1 MPVTETTTLQAR
13 VGALVAGAARAAIEA
28 GSLPDVALP
37 DELIERPRD
46 PANGDYA
53 SSLPLRLA
61 RSAMMPPLAIAEV
74 IAAHLQAGEVIDA
87 PRIAPPGFI
96 NLSLAEHFVQGEID
110 RIIEQGAAFADST
123 IGSGQRAQVEFV
135 SANPTGPLHI
145 GNGRGAA
152 IGDTLASVLAAAGYE
167 VEREYYVN
175 DAGTQADV
183 FTDTLY
189 ARYQQQFGRDMSI
202 PEGSY
207 PGEYMV
213 DLAAKLREREGDR
226 FLTAPGEPAAPG
238 LRELGIELMV
248 EQIQGT
254 LTAFGTSYDRWFSE
268 QALYEGEEPA
278 YEVAIAS
285 LREKGHLAER
295 EGALWLTSSAKD
307 NVVVRS
313 DGRPTYFASD
323 IAYHYDKFTRRGFD
337 LVIDVWGADHHGHV
351 SRLDVATEAV
361 TGKGGALHVLLYQL
375 VTLKRGKEIVRLSKR
390 SGEIITLDEL
400 VEEVG
405 PDAARFFF
413 LLRAPSSQME
423 FDLDLA
429 VKQSNENPV
438 YYIQY
443 AHARLASI
451 LDRAVSEGH
460 TPEGGDLALLTA
472 PHELA
477 LVREMLRLSEVI
489 ELVATTYEPQ
499 HLAHYSMELA
509 TSFHAFNDAFR
520 QQGDPN
526 LKVITDDAALTAA
539 RLRLVQAAKIALGR
553 VLDLMGMTAP
563 ERM

>member
-1 MPVTETTTLQAR
+1 M
-13 VGALVAGAARAAIEA
+13 
-28 GSLPDVALP
+28 
-37 DELIERPRD
+37 
-46 PANGDYA
+46 
-53 SSLPLRLA
+53 
-61 RSAMMPPLAIAEV
+61 
-74 IAAHLQAGEVIDA
+74 
-87 PRIAPPGFI
+87 
-96 NLSLAEHFVQGEID
+96 QGEID

-123 IGSGQRAQVEFV
+123 LGSGQRAQVEFV

-202 PEGSY
+202 PEGGY

-226 FLTAPGEPAAPG
+226 FLTGPGEPAAPG

-278 YEVAIAS
+278 YEVALAS

-337 LVIDVWGADHHGHV
+337 LVIDVVGGRPPRACLATGCGDGGGHGEGRCPARAPVPSGHAQAGEGDRAPLEAERRDHHARRACRGGGARRGALLLPAARPQFADGV
-351 SRLDVATEAV
+351 RPGPGGEAV
-361 TGKGGALHVLLYQL
+361 EREPRVLHPI
-375 VTLKRGKEIVRLSKR
+375 R
-390 SGEIITLDEL
+390 
-400 VEEVG
+400 
-405 PDAARFFF
+405 A
-413 LLRAPSSQME
+413 RAPGRASSIGPSQRGTR
-423 FDLDLA
+423 
-429 VKQSNENPV
+429 P
-438 YYIQY
+438 
-443 AHARLASI
+443 
-451 LDRAVSEGH
+451 RAG
-460 TPEGGDLALLTA
+460 
-472 PHELA
+472 
-477 LVREMLRLSEVI
+477 
-489 ELVATTYEPQ
+489 
-499 HLAHYSMELA
+499 
-509 TSFHAFNDAFR
+509 TS
-520 QQGDPN
+520 PS
-526 LKVITDDAALTAA
+526 
-539 RLRLVQAAKIALGR
+539 
-553 VLDLMGMTAP
+553 
-563 ERM
+563 

>member
-61 RSAMMPPLAIAEV
+61 RSAMMPPLAIAEA

-123 IGSGQRAQVEFV
+123 LGSGQRAQVEFV

-202 PEGSY
+202 PEGGY

-226 FLTAPGEPAAPG
+226 FLVAPGEPAAPG

-268 QALYEGEEPA
+268 QALYEGKEPA
-278 YEVAIAS
+278 YEVALQS

-361 TGKGGALHVLLYQL
+361 TGRAMPCTCSCTSWSRSSGGRRSCA
-375 VTLKRGKEIVRLSKR
+375 SR
-390 SGEIITLDEL
+390 SG
-400 VEEVG
+400 
-405 PDAARFFF
+405 AARSSRSTS
-413 LLRAPSSQME
+413 LSRRWGPTRRASSSCC
-423 FDLDLA
+423 A
-429 VKQSNENPV
+429 PPV
-438 YYIQY
+438 
-443 AHARLASI
+443 RRWSSTWTW
-451 LDRAVSEGH
+451 R
-460 TPEGGDLALLTA
+460 
-472 PHELA
+472 
-477 LVREMLRLSEVI
+477 
-489 ELVATTYEPQ
+489 
-499 HLAHYSMELA
+499 
-509 TSFHAFNDAFR
+509 
-520 QQGDPN
+520 
-526 LKVITDDAALTAA
+526 
-539 RLRLVQAAKIALGR
+539 
-553 VLDLMGMTAP
+553 
-563 ERM
+563 